1 MLKWVTVFS
10 AYVNS
15 FYCAIQSVN
24 STGESKALFCTDMCG
39 GQTTQQV
46 ALQFFH
52 AALIFHH

>member
-10 AYVNS
+10 AHVNS
-15 FYCAIQSVN
+15 FYRAIQGVN
-24 STGESKALFCTDMCG
+24 STGESKVLICTDLCG

-52 AALIFHH
+52 AALIFYN